1 MNRCGWRRCGR
12 PTAGPGGWGGL
23 WRGPQGARPPPL
35 TPELALSRPPPSHCP
50 GECEAVGAGAS
61 PRCREAARSRL
72 PLPHPE
78 TGPRP
83 LEFWLLRMLL
93 DSSERSK
100 RDRTS
105 SQPCES
111 ASVVSPVLGFLRVT
125 FANQLRPKYYSLL
138 PNPDVVSRWDGGG
151 VSCSSLS
158 VCVYVYVCVSDGPWG
173 ERVFEV
179 GGCYSTP
186 SSSETGRWS

>member
-12 PTAGPGGWGGL
+12 PAAGPGGWGGL

-50 GECEAVGAGAS
+50 GECEAVGAGGS

-72 PLPHPE
+72 PLAHPE
-78 TGPRP
+78 PGPRP

-125 FANQLRPKYYSLL
+125 FANQLRPKYYLLL
-138 PNPDVVSRWDGGG
+138 PNPR
-151 VSCSSLS
+151 CSEQMGRRRCELQFSFS
-158 VCVYVYVCVSDGPWG
+158 VCVCVCVCFGWP
-173 ERVFEV
+173 V
-179 GGCYSTP
+179 GGA
-186 SSSETGRWS
+186 GF